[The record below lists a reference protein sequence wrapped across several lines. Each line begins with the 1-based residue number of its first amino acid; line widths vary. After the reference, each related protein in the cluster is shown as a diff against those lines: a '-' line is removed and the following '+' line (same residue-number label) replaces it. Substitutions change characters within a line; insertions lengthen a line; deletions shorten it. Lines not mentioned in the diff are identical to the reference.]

1 MMGEIVNDLLV
12 SLKAHLQAKMV
23 DSIPEAYEAM
33 LTYEDS
39 EGENRVLKPALIKIG
54 RLQDDPTRLSDDLAE
69 PSAHIAIQV
78 QDPEDMS
85 DGWKHS
91 VASSVDSSATNLSLH
106 IGYPYEIGGSRR
118 WWRRFKVSFKVF
130 FIYSDQV
137 EDEAT
142 RLAQLFR
149 ATLEHYCESKRPDNQ
164 HGWQCGGMEDT
175 LGETALEAHV
185 AKSHCV
191 ELGGPDDDYIW
202 EGAVWIQVLTVR
214 A

>member
-1 MMGEIVNDLLV
+1 MVNDLLA
-12 SLKAHLQAKMV
+12 SLKAHLQDKMV
-23 DSIPEAYEAM
+23 DSVPAEYLAM
-33 LTYEDS
+33 LAYKDS
-39 EGENRVLKPALIKIG
+39 AGADRVLMPSLIKVG
-54 RLQDDPTRLSDDLAE
+54 RLQDDPTRLNPDPRV
-69 PSAHIAIQV
+69 PSSHIAIQV
-78 QDPEDMS
+78 QDPADMS

-130 FIYSDQV
+130 FIYSDQN

-149 ATLEHYCESKRPDNQ
+149 ALLEEYCESKRPDNL
-164 HGWQCGGMEDT
+164 HGWQCGGMIDT
-175 LGETALEAHV
+175 LGETAMEAHV

-191 ELGGPDDDYIW
+191 ELGGPEDDYIW
-202 EGAVWIQVLTVR
+202 EGGVWIQVLTQR
-214 A
+214 E